1 MRHFRARNIVL
12 DHQNLTGSYAELRY
26 HLFNAGRTQELR
38 DVALRLCDHFT
49 STWNAASPVPQ
60 DRAELDERIG
70 VLSALLQDGGPK
82 SLEYYLARCL
92 KTRGSARDLEDA
104 VVHVSRAT
112 EGKAPAAAWLLRAQ
126 LHSDL
131 GDSERSIQACID
143 AVRVVDPGDAIGT
156 LYGFGARV
164 LFQQGKVD
172 EAVAF
177 LRAGILIV
185 PPSKNLF
192 TLYQSAA
199 ELLGQAGKTDE
210 AVELLKEGI
219 KVIPADKSL
228 SSLYQSA
235 AELLGR
241 AGKTDAAVELLK
253 EGIKVIPAD
262 KSLFSLYQSAAELLG
277 QAGKTDA
284 AVELLKE
291 GIKVIP
297 ADKNLFAL
305 YQSAAELLGQAGKTD
320 AAVELLR
327 EGIKVIPADKNLFA
341 LYQSA
346 AELLG
351 QAGKTDAAV
360 ELLREGIKVIP
371 ADKNLFALYQ
381 SAAELLGQAGKTDA
395 AVELLKEGI
404 KVIPADKSLY
414 SLYQSAAELLGRAGK
429 TDAAVELLKEGIKVI
444 PADKSLF
451 SLYQSAAE
459 LLAKGGMFEEA
470 IVQLRAGIRSATRS
484 GGLVFH
490 LYQSAAELLQR
501 FDRRPEAIE
510 LLRECIRDVPGTRSS
525 LSVFKLAALLL
536 SKQGMHDEAFEV
548 LEQGNAGT
556 ASSLHQRD
564 IYYHTKAVLL
574 AKAGR
579 PAEAQACLEEGLA
592 ALKPDENRF
601 ALFQLSA
608 ALLRQV
614 GDLDGALHRLKEG
627 IDSTPHEVGG
637 AKLIEALCQLAYIAE
652 RRDVLA
658 AIAAGSVPSIQCWMA
673 TVLLAQLDFDWPKA
687 AGHAKA
693 ARAAFPSHA
702 WFATAEAFALL
713 AQGEALAA
721 NAALNSF
728 RNLELPVGSAV
739 TWLCCLAAT
748 LAGDIGRARFSL
760 VRYLR
765 FGKGAETN
773 PSSGALL
780 TLWNT
785 EIGLTE
791 PHPAY
796 IFPVLPPA
804 ITGLPAPVRR
814 GPQGEVSEL
823 ISSATVGGTGS
834 PNSPLEREDL
844 NAGITTPALKSILL
858 MATEWRSVHG
868 GLSTFNRQLCR
879 TLASQGHTVVC
890 AVPSATPEE
899 VSEAQQDG
907 VWLVVAS
914 ALAGSE
920 QLSGLYRPLPLSTG
934 FVPDV
939 VIGHGRIT
947 GAAAKAQSTDH
958 FRDARRI
965 HFVHMAP
972 GEIEWF
978 KEGENPAALGE
989 ARERIEGDLAADADL
1004 VAAVGPRLRREF
1016 ADLLRGIGAQKD
1028 IFEFLPGPE
1037 LTGPNVPPH
1046 LSHCLVLG
1054 RVDDYELKG
1063 LDIAARA
1070 LGLVVASR
1078 RFAGE
1083 PPELVVRGAK
1093 PGTATELRNRLK
1105 MECPGID
1112 LAVRVREY
1120 DSSEETIESD
1130 LRRATL
1136 VLMPSR
1142 REGFGLVSLEALSKG
1157 VPILV
1162 SDTSGFG
1169 EVLQRTAPGVLARN
1183 AVVTTP
1189 QEVDAAARY
1198 WADAIAM
1205 QLLDPAASFSRA
1217 SELGRLLA
1225 QTHSWD
1231 GAVRSLM
1238 DRLRIN

>member
-1 MRHFRARNIVL
+1 M
-12 DHQNLTGSYAELRY
+12 
-26 HLFNAGRTQELR
+26 
-38 DVALRLCDHFT
+38 
-49 STWNAASPVPQ
+49 
-60 DRAELDERIG
+60 
-70 VLSALLQDGGPK
+70 
-82 SLEYYLARCL
+82 
-92 KTRGSARDLEDA
+92 
-104 VVHVSRAT
+104 
-112 EGKAPAAAWLLRAQ
+112 
-126 LHSDL
+126 
-131 GDSERSIQACID
+131 
-143 AVRVVDPGDAIGT
+143 
-156 LYGFGARV
+156 
-164 LFQQGKVD
+164 
-172 EAVAF
+172 
-177 LRAGILIV
+177 
-185 PPSKNLF
+185 
-192 TLYQSAA
+192 
-199 ELLGQAGKTDE
+199 GQ
-210 AVELLKEGI
+210 
-219 KVIPADKSL
+219 
-228 SSLYQSA
+228 
-235 AELLGR
+235 

-253 EGIKVIPAD
+253 EGIKVISAD
-262 KSLFSLYQSAAELLG
+262 KNLVVLYQSAAALLG

-297 ADKNLFAL
+297 ADKGLVEL
-305 YQSAAELLGQAGKTD
+305 YQSAAELLGQAGK
-320 AAVELLR
+320 A
-327 EGIKVIPADKNLFA
+327 
-341 LYQSA
+341 
-346 AELLG
+346 
-351 QAGKTDAAV
+351 
-360 ELLREGIKVIP
+360 
-371 ADKNLFALYQ
+371 
-381 SAAELLGQAGKTDA
+381 DA

-404 KVIPADKSLY
+404 KVIPADKNLFA
-414 SLYQSAAELLGRAGK
+414 LHQLAAEL
-429 TDAAVELLKEGIKVI
+429 
-444 PADKSLF
+444 F
-451 SLYQSAAE
+451 
-459 LLAKGGMFEEA
+459 AKGGMFEAA
-470 IVQLRAGIRSATRS
+470 IVQLRAGIQSATRS

-490 LYQSAAELLQR
+490 LYQRAAEFLQR
-501 FDRRPEAIE
+501 YDRRPEAIE
-510 LLRECIRDVPGTRSS
+510 LLRECIRDVPATRNS
-525 LSVFKLAALLL
+525 LSVFKLASLLL
-536 SKQGMHDEAFEV
+536 SKQGMHDEAMAV
-548 LEQGNAGT
+548 LEQGNVGT

-564 IYYHTKAVLL
+564 IYYLTKAQLL

-579 PAEAQACLEEGLA
+579 PNEAQACLEKGVA
-592 ALKPDENRF
+592 ALRPDENRF

-608 ALLRQV
+608 ALLRKA
-614 GDLDGALHRLKEG
+614 GDVDGALRRLQEG
-627 IDSTPHEVGG
+627 ISSTPYEVGG
-637 AKLIEALCQLAYIAE
+637 GKLIEALCQLAYIAE

-658 AIAAGSVPSIQCWMA
+658 VIAAGTAPSIQRWMA
-673 TVLLAQLDFDWPKA
+673 TVLLAQLDFDWSQA

-702 WFATAEAFALL
+702 WFATTEAFALL
-713 AQGEALAA
+713 AQGEALSAH
-721 NAALNSF
+721 AALNSF
-728 RNLELPVGSAV
+728 KNLELPVGSAV
-739 TWLCCLAAT
+739 AWLCCLAAT

-760 VRYLR
+760 SRYLR
-765 FGKGAETN
+765 FGKGALTN
-773 PSSGALL
+773 PSSSGLL
-780 TLWNT
+780 ALWNT

-823 ISSATVGGTGS
+823 VSSAAVEDSGS
-834 PNSPLEREDL
+834 PISLLEHGGL
-844 NAGITTPALKSILL
+844 NAGITTPTLNSVLL

-879 TLASQGHTVVC
+879 TLASQGHMVVC
-890 AVPSATPEE
+890 AVPSATPAE
-899 VSEAQQDG
+899 VGEAQQDG
-907 VWLVVAS
+907 VMLVVAS
-914 ALAGSE
+914 ALPGSE
-920 QLSGLYRPLPLSTG
+920 PLSGLYRPLPLPDG

-958 FRDARRI
+958 FRDAMRI

-1016 ADLLRGIGAQKD
+1016 ADLLRGIGAQKA
-1028 IFEFLPGPE
+1028 IHEFVPGPDPG
-1037 LTGPNVPPH
+1037 GPTVPPQ

-1083 PPELVVRGAK
+1083 PPELVVRGAA
-1093 PGTATELRNRLK
+1093 PGTAADLRSRLK
-1105 MECPGID
+1105 RECPGID

-1120 DSSEETIESD
+1120 DSREETIESD
-1130 LRRATL
+1130 LRRAAL
-1136 VLMPSR
+1136 LLMPSR

-1157 VPILV
+1157 VPVLV

-1189 QEVDAAARY
+1189 QEVDAAARN

-1217 SELGRLLA
+1217 TELGRLLA
-1225 QTHSWD
+1225 KTLSWD
-1231 GAVRSLM
+1231 AAVRSLM
-1238 DRLRIN
+1238 DSLVRH